1 MGEESGHPF
10 EEDSCRS
17 LAVRRDLHKKE
28 HSGRKVLGKL
38 EEGKQRDPS
47 SAQGGG
53 GPGEQVAEER
63 RGPGRLQKVKDL
75 LKAKMSL
82 YMHAKSL

>member
-1 MGEESGHPF
+1 MGEESGHHF

-38 EEGKQRDPS
+38 EKGKQRDPS
-47 SAQGGG
+47 SAQW
-53 GPGEQVAEER
+53 GEDQVNRWPR
-63 RGPGRLQKVKDL
+63 RGAAQGGYRK
-75 LKAKMSL
+75 
-82 YMHAKSL
+82 

>member
-38 EEGKQRDPS
+38 EKGKQRDPS
-47 SAQGGG
+47 SARWGEDQVNRWPRRGAAQGGY
-53 GPGEQVAEER
+53 R
-63 RGPGRLQKVKDL
+63 K
-75 LKAKMSL
+75 
-82 YMHAKSL
+82 

>member
-38 EEGKQRDPS
+38 EKGKQRDPS
-47 SAQGGG
+47 SAQW
-53 GPGEQVAEER
+53 GEDQMNRWPR
-63 RGPGRLQKVKDL
+63 RGAAQGGYRK
-75 LKAKMSL
+75 
-82 YMHAKSL
+82 